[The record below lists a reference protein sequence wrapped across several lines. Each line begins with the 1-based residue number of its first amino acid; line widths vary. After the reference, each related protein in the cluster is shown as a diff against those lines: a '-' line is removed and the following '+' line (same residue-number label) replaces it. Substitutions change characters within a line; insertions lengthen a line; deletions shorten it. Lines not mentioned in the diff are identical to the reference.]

1 MATQFDT
8 QLQQL
13 YVAYFN
19 RPADPDGLAFYAGH
33 LTTGA
38 TTLAAISA
46 SFAASAEY
54 RAEYNQVT
62 NAGVVTAVYQN
73 LFGHAPDAA
82 GLAFYTK
89 ALDDRTMTVDTMV
102 TWIANGAQSTDK
114 TAYESKVNVAVAFT
128 NALDTAEEKAGYNV
142 PAAQEAA
149 KEMLAGITTAA
160 QATTA
165 IAGID
170 AQVDAVIDAGVP
182 FSLQTG
188 LAALDA
194 SQKAIADFLEENEL
208 EAAEVA
214 TNVTKAEGAI
224 GELVADP
231 LYGTTTNAGV
241 KAALLAAQVE
251 QNAADLEAANE
262 VATDAREAVA
272 SVKGLDNAIAAA
284 TSADEAVTDVEEAL
298 AAAATNAASAQS
310 NLTIRNTTLTV
321 AANTS
326 LEAGNLRITDGAK
339 VVAEIVDGE
348 LVVNK
353 DITAAAA
360 AKYTGLAAFITAGN
374 EYLSAEAD
382 LEGAQDAEL
391 LANLQVEMLDRSAGS
406 LTATTFTFIET
417 KPAVAA
423 TPTYAEVL
431 DELSARTAKGTEAAL
446 VGQIN
451 AFIGA
456 NTTERAD
463 DLMAAEKGTLG
474 VAQDRVAAIE
484 GLSEAGE
491 AREEAAA
498 DLLAATQADT
508 AAQTAFDSARTT
520 FLGANTGTTVN
531 ANGTVTF
538 DNAGTIEQVIVL
550 NNTTGNL
557 EYAPGVTAASYT
569 GLSNLLAVGNTN
581 LDTDAALTL
590 ATAANTSAI
599 NAVNAI
605 QGGAAALQALATV
618 EASVA
623 NPNLTEAQ
631 RVEILGTAGAQ
642 AAIDALTEAQD
653 DLEAAQAIEAQYESL
668 IEARD
673 AAIAKFE
680 ANDFNEPQMLDGV
693 TAFGRT
699 GSDIFVVGEA
709 DTVSITN
716 FGRSGDDVLFVGSG
730 YTLNEGD
737 VTKDGVATALEV
749 FFTQRGNNTIVTI
762 ETEAYGSNAGTDL
775 VQITLA
781 GVDADDLTFAN
792 GIISM

>member
-114 TAYESKVNVAVAFT
+114 VAYDSKVNVAVAFT

-214 TNVTKAEGAI
+214 TNVTEAEDAI

-284 TSADEAVTDVEEAL
+284 TSADEAVTDAEEAL

-348 LVVNK
+348 LVLAK

-360 AKYTGLAAFITAGN
+360 AKYTGLTAFITAGN

-406 LTATTFTFIET
+406 LSATTFTFIET

-431 DELSARTAKGTEAAL
+431 DELSARTAKGTDAAL
-446 VGQIN
+446 VSQIN
-451 AFIGA
+451 AFINL

-484 GLSEAGE
+484 GLT
-491 AREEAAA
+491 EAAA
-498 DLLAATQADT
+498 AAEASQKALDTATTAATAAATKLDT
-508 AAQTAFDSARTT
+508 ESTSFET
-520 FLGANTGTTVN
+520 ANTGLTVN
-531 ANGTVTF
+531 ANGTVT
-538 DNAGTIEQVIVL
+538 DVIVL
-550 NNTTGNL
+550 NTTTNQL
-557 EYAPGVTAASYT
+557 ELATSSITEQTNPGVTA
-569 GLSNLLAVGNTN
+569 LLAAGNAN
-581 LDTDAALTL
+581 LTAQATLTAATDVDNAADQTL
-590 ATAANTSAI
+590 AGI
-599 NAVNAI
+599 D
-605 QGGAAALQALATV
+605 GGADALKAVADA
-618 EASVA
+618 EAIVA
-623 NPNLTEAQ
+623 NPAATEAQ
-631 RVEILGTAGAQ
+631 RVEVLGTAGAQ

-762 ETEAYGSNAGTDL
+762 ETEAYGSNANTDL
-775 VQITLA
+775 VQITLT